1 MEGEKDRERQS
12 HRWRERE
19 AETKRDGKRERDRW
33 SERDRDREKEAERDR
48 DKERNRQ
55 IYREMERDR
64 ETERERERHTERD
77 REKRSSG
84 MCRQQGLL
92 AGSRRVPGGSTNG
105 PGWAGGRREVLP
117 GAQAVCRVAARVTSL
132 TSRRRGSGRGGA
144 GQAPSHLG
152 AELLASSP
160 PPAAAVNTGAL
171 HADRDRH
178 SGGRGRVGW
187 KGLRQR
193 GLLGEPL
200 RHLYLTGSPEG
211 SRVEGSS

>member
-1 MEGEKDRERQS
+1 MLFSPPGEKGGRKEKVRKKRERERQRQRDGGRERQRETESQMEGERGRDKERLKE
-12 HRWRERE
+12 RERE
-19 AETKRDGKRERDRW
+19 RW
-33 SERDRDREKEAERDR
+33 SERDRDREIEAERDR

-92 AGSRRVPGGSTNG
+92 AGSTRVPGGSTNG

-152 AELLASSP
+152 AELLAISP
-160 PPAAAVNTGAL
+160 RP
-171 HADRDRH
+171 
-178 SGGRGRVGW
+178 
-187 KGLRQR
+187 QQQ
-193 GLLGEPL
+193 
-200 RHLYLTGSPEG
+200 
-211 SRVEGSS
+211 